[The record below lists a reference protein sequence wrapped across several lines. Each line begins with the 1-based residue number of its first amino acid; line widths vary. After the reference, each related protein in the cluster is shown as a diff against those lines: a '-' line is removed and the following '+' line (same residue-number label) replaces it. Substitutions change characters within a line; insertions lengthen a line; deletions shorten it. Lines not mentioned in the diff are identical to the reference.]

1 MFDAFFLLFIKITS
15 CAVKLY
21 LLLKPCRVGCGIKSR
36 PSTRNL
42 WFLLGLFLFCSAF
55 SDFAWILTL
64 SKQLLGSMPTGLFA
78 KIVLFIVR
86 FYWIVGIIEYF
97 ALGTFLERLSNKKF
111 RFATIRHII
120 TFVSIIVIGTA
131 VIVICITSFHTFD
144 PAQRELEFGLY
155 RFLLWYCP
163 LSIVPSIVQALY
175 NIKKNQLPYIL
186 KQQVKLLII
195 YLLVPHVLLMLSMF
209 NPLSLAGPFKS
220 LISVDRYI
228 FLAFNDVLYL
238 VMLYFCIRRILALR
252 FLNTTKHVQAS
263 FKYNFADHFKD
274 VLLRMGQVISLKDL
288 ERIMKQFFT
297 QAFEL
302 APEHTALYIRARRED
317 PTTDVSLQVLPRM
330 EEWLLTTQHK
340 PLLDEMATSRILIRD
355 ELDFDYFYDEDPRQK
370 EFLTLLDGIDA
381 DIVVPIYERQAIIAY
396 IIVKKGSRPQKLF
409 SDVERDEMCIFAS
422 YLSAIVYLL
431 QHRNLS
437 ELIRQEHAWQEDL
450 YSKQQEINHYKES
463 IRTLLKASAHRT
475 IGVIQYQRRRLTWLN
490 DTARNLFSL
499 EKNASID
506 SIMQSPQL
514 KQIAQDAM
522 RYGIERPLVIQDTH
536 NRSLHCL
543 ALPYGDGSQAM
554 ILVYRADIA
563 DTFTIPF
570 DRLKDVASWEYALYL
585 ETTESGKLINQLIP
599 SSGEA
604 FLNFKIDLLKISL
617 SKKATLLELPEDDL
631 SSIVNIIH
639 HIGLRSKLQVCHV
652 TKPERAHEIG
662 VQLFGVEPVL
672 ETDVREGW
680 LSVLHDV
687 GTLFIQNVEFLSMDT
702 QQRLASCLATGMFQ
716 PFKNDK
722 WRRANVRII
731 CSTLSNLEL
740 LVSQNKFS
748 SELYNELST
757 TAIALPSL
765 LNIPRHE
772 IADLAQ
778 QVTEQTIQSHELRSL
793 IGLNMREA
801 DTIVEQAPTSIHALK
816 QRVHEA
822 LRSKSHRQRVDHVIR
837 LETTSPEMSPEIA
850 HAIRLGKRA
859 LKDQRLMNILWDTF
873 QSQAKIATLL
883 NVNRSSVNRRCKEFN
898 LPSEKATS

>member
-1 MFDAFFLLFIKITS
+1 VISTLFLLVAKSACCI
-15 CAVKLY
+15 VKLY
-21 LLLKPCRVGCGIKSR
+21 FLYKQYVLGRSVPNK
-36 PSTRNL
+36 TRNL
-42 WFLLGLFLFCSAF
+42 LFLLGMFLFCNAF
-55 SDFAWILTL
+55 CDF
-64 SKQLLGSMPTGLFA
+64 S
-78 KIVLFIVR
+78 
-86 FYWIVGIIEYF
+86 WIVKLSDKLLYPSTVNLLTKITQEILRLSWITSIIGYF
-97 ALGTFLERLSNKKF
+97 SLGLFLERLSNKRFQF
-111 RFATIRHII
+111 RLWHWVFII
-120 TFVSIIVIGTA
+120 FNLLIIGTILA
-131 VIVICITSFHTFD
+131 ICITSFHITD
-144 PAQRELEFGLY
+144 PAERVFELWIY
-155 RFLLWYCP
+155 RFSLWYYP
-163 LSIVPSIVQALY
+163 LALVPSIVQTLY
-175 NIKKNQLPYIL
+175 NIKTIELPHIL
-186 KQQVKLLII
+186 KKQIKLLIM
-195 YLLVPHVLLMLSMF
+195 YLLVPHVLLMLGMF
-209 NPLSLAGPFKS
+209 NPSSLGGPFRA

-228 FLAFNDVLYL
+228 FIAINDVIYL
-238 VMLYFCIRRILALR
+238 IMLHFCTKRILCLR
-252 FLNTTKHVQAS
+252 FLNTTKHVQATV
-263 FKYNFADHFKD
+263 KYNFADHFKD
-274 VLLRMGQVISLKDL
+274 VLLRLGQVISLKGL
-288 ERIMKQFFT
+288 EHITTQFFA

-302 APEHTALYIRARRED
+302 APENTALYIRARRED

-330 EEWLLTTQHK
+330 EEWLLTPQYK
-340 PLLDEMATSRILIRD
+340 SLLDEMATSRILIRD
-355 ELDFDYFYDEDPRQK
+355 ELDFDYFYDEDPHQK
-370 EFLTLLDGIDA
+370 AFLTLLDVVDA
-381 DIVVPIYERQAIIAY
+381 DIVVPIYERQAVIAY
-396 IIVKKGSRPQKLF
+396 IIVKKGSRPEKLF

-450 YSKQQEINHYKES
+450 YIKQQEINHYKES
-463 IRTLLKASAHRT
+463 IRTILKASAHRM

-490 DTARNLFSL
+490 DTARNLFGL

-506 SIMQSPQL
+506 SIMQGPQL

-522 RYGIERPLVIQDTH
+522 RYSIERPLVIQDMQH
-536 NRSLHCL
+536 RSLHCL
-543 ALPYGDGSQAM
+543 ALPYGDGSQSM

-599 SSGEA
+599 SSSEA

-631 SSIVNIIH
+631 SSIVHIIH
-639 HIGLRSKLQVCHV
+639 HISLRSKLQICHL

-662 VQLFGVEPVL
+662 VQMFGVEPVL
-672 ETDVREGW
+672 ETDIREGW

-687 GTLFIQNVEFLSMDT
+687 GTLFIQNVEFLSMET

-731 CSTLSNLEL
+731 CSTLSNLAL

-748 SELYNELST
+748 AELYSELCV

-765 LNIPRHE
+765 INIPRHE
-772 IADLAQ
+772 IADLAH
-778 QVTEQTIQSHELRSL
+778 QVTEQTIQSQELRSL

-801 DTIVEQAPTSIHALK
+801 DTIIDQVPTSIHALK
-816 QRVHEA
+816 ERVREA
-822 LRSKSHRQRVDHVIR
+822 LKSKSHRQRVDHVIKF
-837 LETTSPEMSPEIA
+837 EPTSSEMRPEIA

-898 LPSEKATS
+898 LPSEKANS